1 MRPVKAVAMVV
12 GVGSLGAAV
21 LLRRRAGGRRD
32 RVDIYLAD
40 GAKVTLDETA
50 PEQAQLLSLARDV
63 LRAAS

>member
-1 MRPVKAVAMVV
+1 MRPVKRLAMVV

-21 LLRRRAGGRRD
+21 LLRRRANARRD

-40 GAKVTLDETA
+40 GAKVTLDEAA
-50 PEQAQLLSLARDV
+50 PDQARLLSLAHDV